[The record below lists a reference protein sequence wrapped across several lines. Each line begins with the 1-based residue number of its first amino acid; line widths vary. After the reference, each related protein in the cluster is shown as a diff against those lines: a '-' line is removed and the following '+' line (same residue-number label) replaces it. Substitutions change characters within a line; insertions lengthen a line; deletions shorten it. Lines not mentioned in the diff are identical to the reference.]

1 MTIDGAKAFAAITG
15 GVCAIAAAGA
25 AWCGYTPAAF
35 VAGGILIVAGIG
47 LATGLGGEGS

>member
-1 MTIDGAKAFAAITG
+1 MTTEHAKAFAAITG

-25 AWCGYTPAAF
+25 ALYGYTLPAI

-47 LATGLGGEGS
+47 LATGLGGE